1 MGLPL
6 NPQVTIMSRVRVPF
20 QKHHK
25 EISMMQIRRKKKK
38 SKMEKLV
45 LKQYYKLG
53 GISEVLIS
61 LDKHGVDI
69 EKAIE
74 EIREILQE

>member
-1 MGLPL
+1 MHL
-6 NPQVTIMSRVRVPF
+6 
-20 QKHHK
+20 
-25 EISMMQIRRKKKK
+25 RRKKKK
-38 SKMEKLV
+38 SKLEKLV
-45 LKQYYKLG
+45 LNQYYKLG
-53 GISEVLIS
+53 NISEVLIT

>member
-1 MGLPL
+1 
-6 NPQVTIMSRVRVPF
+6 MSRIRVAF
-20 QKHHK
+20 QKRHK
-25 EISMMQIRRKKKK
+25 EISMMHIRRKKKK

-53 GISEVLIS
+53 NISEVLIS
-61 LDKHGVDI
+61 LDKHGLDV

-74 EIREILQE
+74 EIRKILQE

>member
-1 MGLPL
+1 
-6 NPQVTIMSRVRVPF
+6 MSRIRAIF
-20 QKHHK
+20 QKRHK
-25 EISMMQIRRKKKK
+25 EISMMHIRRKKKK

-61 LDKHGVDI
+61 LDKHGLDI
-69 EKAIE
+69 ERAIE
-74 EIREILQE
+74 EIRKILQE

>member
-1 MGLPL
+1 
-6 NPQVTIMSRVRVPF
+6 MSRIRVAF
-20 QKHHK
+20 QKRHR
-25 EISMMQIRRKKKK
+25 EISMVHIRRKKKK

-53 GISEVLIS
+53 NISEVLIS
-61 LDKHGVDI
+61 LDKHELDV

-74 EIREILQE
+74 EIRKILQE

>member
-1 MGLPL
+1 
-6 NPQVTIMSRVRVPF
+6 MSRIRVAF
-20 QKHHK
+20 QKRHK
-25 EISMMQIRRKKKK
+25 EISMMHIRRKKKK

-53 GISEVLIS
+53 GISEVLIG

-74 EIREILQE
+74 EIRKILQE